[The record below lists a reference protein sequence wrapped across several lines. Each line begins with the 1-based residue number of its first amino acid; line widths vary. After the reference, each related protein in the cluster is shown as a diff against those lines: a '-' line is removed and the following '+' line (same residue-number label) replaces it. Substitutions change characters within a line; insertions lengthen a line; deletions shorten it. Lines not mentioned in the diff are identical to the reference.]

1 MSFRCL
7 KKEDFVQPD
16 CLHGAGLSL
25 GVFFWYFKEHS
36 ILISEVSPLHAST
49 AKPGEDS
56 TSSHGGSDVLTHSL
70 LLLHHHPALPPLCAT
85 QTLAETHTHTHS
97 LAPARYLNRC
107 LLLFTRLFLVHVSAY
122 SRQINETS
130 AHVSHCIN
138 WKQKPGQAG

>member
-85 QTLAETHTHTHS
+85 QTLAKTHTHTHT
-97 LAPARYLNRC
+97 LPCAC
-107 LLLFTRLFLVHVSAY
+107 
-122 SRQINETS
+122 QIF
-130 AHVSHCIN
+130 
-138 WKQKPGQAG
+138 KPVLTTVYTPVFGACFCVQPPD